1 MAVKRTFT
9 LLEIVLALAIFSVIA
24 TLAGSILFSS
34 QQGWSVVRESSA
46 ELETLQRLDRIAD
59 TAFRNASP
67 FHWPDENNRNMQ
79 LFRGKPAFLRL
90 AYLHRVND
98 PAEGG
103 LRFLE
108 LSREESE
115 LVARYR
121 RYPIIADHDGECRR
135 EVIASGVR
143 RLAFSYAF
151 RENGEIVWQPEFD
164 AEAAETIPA
173 AIRMDVEFENGRQ
186 VSFLRRTAGNSAVSS
201 YGKFRE
207 ETYGRR

>member
-1 MAVKRTFT
+1 M
-9 LLEIVLALAIFSVIA
+9 IA

-59 TAFRNASP
+59 TAFRNAIP
-67 FHWPDENNRNMQ
+67 FHWPDENNRNVQ

-90 AYLHRVND
+90 AYQHRVND

-108 LSREESE
+108 LCREESE

-121 RYPIIADHDGECRR
+121 RYPIIADQDGECRR

-151 RENGEIVWQPEFD
+151 RENGEI
-164 AEAAETIPA
+164 ACAG
-173 AIRMDVEFENGRQ
+173 IRCGSGRND
-186 VSFLRRTAGNSAVSS
+186 SRRDPHGGGV
-201 YGKFRE
+201 
-207 ETYGRR
+207 

>member
-1 MAVKRTFT
+1 M
-9 LLEIVLALAIFSVIA
+9 
-24 TLAGSILFSS
+24 
-34 QQGWSVVRESSA
+34 WS

-59 TAFRNASP
+59 TAFRNAIP
-67 FHWPDENNRNMQ
+67 FHWPDENNRNVQ

-173 AIRMDVEFENGRQ
+173 AIRMDVEFENGQ
-186 VSFLRRTAGNSAVSS
+186 KVSFLRRTAGNSAVSS

>member
-59 TAFRNASP
+59 TAFRNAIP
-67 FHWPDENNRNMQ
+67 FHWPDENNRNVQ

-103 LRFLE
+103 
-108 LSREESE
+108 
-115 LVARYR
+115 
-121 RYPIIADHDGECRR
+121 
-135 EVIASGVR
+135 
-143 RLAFSYAF
+143 
-151 RENGEIVWQPEFD
+151 
-164 AEAAETIPA
+164 
-173 AIRMDVEFENGRQ
+173 
-186 VSFLRRTAGNSAVSS
+186 NSA
-201 YGKFRE
+201 
-207 ETYGRR
+207 GRRRSWLRVTAVIRSSPTMTESAGAR

>member
-59 TAFRNASP
+59 TAFRNAIP
-67 FHWPDENNRNMQ
+67 FHWPDENNRNVQ

-98 PAEGG
+98 PAAAFPRTQPGG
-103 LRFLE
+103 VGAGCALPP
-108 LSREESE
+108 LSDH
-115 LVARYR
+115 R
-121 RYPIIADHDGECRR
+121 RP
-135 EVIASGVR
+135 
-143 RLAFSYAF
+143 
-151 RENGEIVWQPEFD
+151 
-164 AEAAETIPA
+164 
-173 AIRMDVEFENGRQ
+173 
-186 VSFLRRTAGNSAVSS
+186 
-201 YGKFRE
+201 
-207 ETYGRR
+207 

>member
-46 ELETLQRLDRIAD
+46 ELETLQRLDRD
-59 TAFRNASP
+59 RRHGVPQRDSVP
-67 FHWPDENNRNMQ
+67 
-79 LFRGKPAFLRL
+79 L
-90 AYLHRVND
+90 AGRKQPEYAAVPRQAGLSAPRISA
-98 PAEGG
+98 PGERPGG
-103 LRFLE
+103 GRLRFLE

-151 RENGEIVWQPEFD
+151 RENGEIAWQPEFD

-173 AIRMDVEFENGRQ
+173 AIRMDVEFENGRK

>member
-1 MAVKRTFT
+1 MAGKQTFT
-9 LLEIVLALAIFSVIA
+9 LLEIVLALAIFSLIA

-34 QQGWSVVRESSA
+34 QQGWSVVQESSV
-46 ELETLQRLDRIAD
+46 ELEMLQRLDRIAD
-59 TAFRNASP
+59 TAFRNAIP
-67 FHWPDENNRNMQ
+67 FYWPDENNRNVQ
-79 LFRGKPAFLRL
+79 IFCGKPGFLRL

-98 PAEGG
+98 PVEGG

-108 LSREESE
+108 LSREASE

-121 RYPIIADHDGECRR
+121 RYPIIADNDEECRR

-143 RLAFSYAF
+143 RLEFSYAF
-151 RENGEIVWQPEFD
+151 RENGEIIWQQEFD
-164 AEAAETIPA
+164 AVAAETIPA
-173 AIRMDVEFENGRQ
+173 GIRMDVEFEDGRR

-207 ETYGRR
+207 DTYGRQ